1 MGNTIKIAKKEFSD
15 LLNSNFIIIVVLT
28 FTFLIL
34 INIQGFSANMDD
46 HLSRG
51 IIQQSDVVEFTLR
64 FILSNVTYYACF
76 IGVMI
81 GVSCIAIEKHNN
93 ALSVLITK
101 PVYRD
106 TIINGKLIG
115 IFAFLLMLFS
125 LVIILYVSGTLIV
138 SGNVIG
144 PHISDFL
151 LRIPL
156 VLLLTIILTII
167 YISLSILISTM
178 VKSQAMAMILSV
190 FTIPVSEFIRGDNF
204 GVAFAYIFNRNL
216 GWDFASMSNFICG
229 LSPMGILSQMV
240 FSSGSHGILNPML
253 DLNDI
258 VNDYGGNL
266 LKLVLAA
273 AIFVVLGYIA
283 FLHTDVR

>member
-15 LLNSNFIIIVVLT
+15 LLNSNVIIIVVLV
-28 FTFLIL
+28 FAFLIIL
-34 INIQGFSANMDD
+34 NIQGFSVNLDNQ
-46 HLSRG
+46 LGRG
-51 IIQQSDVVEFTLR
+51 ILQQSDAVEFTLR
-64 FILSNVTYYACF
+64 FIIRNVTNYACF

-93 ALSVLITK
+93 ALGVLITK

-125 LVIILYVSGTLIV
+125 LVIILYVSGILIV

-144 PHISDFL
+144 PQLSDFL

-156 VLLLTIILTII
+156 VLLLTIILTIV
-167 YISLSILISTM
+167 YVSLSILISTI
-178 VKSQAMAMILSV
+178 VKSQAMAIILSV
-190 FTIPVSEFIRGDNF
+190 FTIPVSVFIMGDNF
-204 GVAFAYIFNRNL
+204 GVAFAYILNRNF
-216 GWDFASMSNFICG
+216 GWDFASTSNFITG
-229 LSPMGILSQMV
+229 LSPVGILNQMI

-253 DLNDI
+253 GINDI
-258 VNDYGGNL
+258 VTDYGGNL

-273 AIFVVLGYIA
+273 ALVVVLGYIA
-283 FLHTDVR
+283 FIRTDVR

>member
-15 LLNSNFIIIVVLT
+15 LLNSNVIIIVVLA

-34 INIQGFSANMDD
+34 LNIQGFSANLTDQ
-46 HLSRG
+46 LSRG
-51 IIQQSDVVEFTLR
+51 IIQQSDAVEFTLR

-81 GVSCIAIEKHNN
+81 GVSCIAIEKHNS

-156 VLLLTIILTII
+156 VLLLIIILTII
-167 YISLSILISTM
+167 YISLSILISTL
-178 VKSQAMAMILSV
+178 VKSQAVAMILGV

-204 GVAFAYIFNRNL
+204 GVAFAYILNRNL
-216 GWDFASMSNFICG
+216 GWDFASTSNFICG
-229 LSPMGILSQMV
+229 LSPMGILSQMA
-240 FSSGSHGILNPML
+240 FSSGAHGILNPML
-253 DLNDI
+253 GINDI
-258 VNDYGGNL
+258 VSDYGGDL
-266 LKLVLAA
+266 FKLVLAA

-283 FLHTDVR
+283 FLHTDVK